1 MNTPG
6 HGVVN
11 LLLLGRRAHPEWN
24 VPIVLGAVVP
34 DLPMFVLAFVATV
47 ILRQPQHQIWSE
59 TYFQPGW
66 QMAADVPHSFPLL
79 LVALAVATALGTPS
93 VQRFVA
99 SMLLH
104 SCGDVFVHGVD
115 AHRHFFPLSDY
126 QFVSAISY
134 WDPTHHGTAVFILEA
149 MVAIASSLY
158 VLRIVHSRWGR
169 GLLIAT
175 ACAYASAAAAFWF
188 LRR

>member
-6 HGVVN
+6 HAVAN
-11 LLLLGRRAHPEWN
+11 LVLLGRRANPEWN
-24 VPIVLGAVVP
+24 VPVVLGAVAP

-66 QMAADVPHSFPLL
+66 QMAADAFHSFPLL
-79 LVALAVATALGTPS
+79 LAALAVTTALGRPRA
-93 VQRFVA
+93 QRFVA

-104 SCGDVFVHGVD
+104 SCGDVFVHGTD

-158 VLRIVHSRWGR
+158 ALRVVRSRWGR

-175 ACAYASAAAAFWF
+175 AGTYISAVVALWFW
-188 LRR
+188 RR

>member
-1 MNTPG
+1 VNTPG
-6 HGVVN
+6 HGVLN
-11 LLLLGRRAHPEWN
+11 LAVLGRPEHPEWN

-47 ILRQPQHQIWSE
+47 VLRQPQRQIWSE

-66 QMAADVPHSFPLL
+66 QIAADVPHSFPLL
-79 LVALAVATALGTPS
+79 LGAFAAAAALGRPR

-104 SCGDVFVHGVD
+104 SCFDVFVHGTD
-115 AHRHFFPLSDY
+115 AHRHFFPLTGY
-126 QFVSAISY
+126 QFVSGISY
-134 WDPTHHGTAVFILEA
+134 WDPTHHGTAVFIVETL
-149 MVAIASSLY
+149 VVIASSVY
-158 VLRIVHSRWGR
+158 AWPIVRSRSGR
-169 GLLIAT
+169 RLLLLT
-175 ACAYASAAAAFWF
+175 AAAYTAAAVALWL